1 MAKHMYDLREI
12 RTLDLA
18 LANPTLQPFS
28 HPMNLTTNDMEQSDQ
43 GKDCI
48 F

>member
-18 LANPTLQPFS
+18 LANPTLQPLS